1 MQDLR
6 IPELPLHA
14 RATVTFTLHA
24 YIPPSALLHSPLPS
38 NTASALLAN
47 STPSSMLDQATGGC
61 CYALCMGRRR
71 HSHRKLGR
79 AVTQI
84 RVLCALAFSWILLMF
99 GMITQ
104 NVSDSVCGRWYGDTC
119 GLFTSAH
126 VLSWILIL
134 TLLLAA
140 YATYRR
146 AVTIHGVVMV
156 PLPAPPPMVPAWHL
170 SGVTDGEGSK
180 VTEIRPFEL
189 DLEMEIVRGKDVWCI
204 IETGMGKTAVLQAGA
219 IAADTRG
226 ECGICLII
234 VPTKVLV
241 EQQAEVA
248 RK

>member
-1 MQDLR
+1 MD
-6 IPELPLHA
+6 PEHERLLHNA
-14 RATVTFTLHA
+14 EANL
-24 YIPPSALLHSPLPS
+24 PSAKHAGRSEPQHLCSRCSSELGLDSSFGITFRLVLMSVAILLSVTIFS
-38 NTASALLAN
+38 LLVAHMTIGYTLVL
-47 STPSSMLDQATGGC
+47 SVFVTIWTGVTI
-61 CYALCMGRRR
+61 AILIVLLCMGRRR

-79 AVTQI
+79 TVTQI

-104 NVSDSVCGRWYGDTC
+104 NVSDSVCGRWQGDDC

-170 SGVTDGEGSK
+170 SGVADGEGSVK
-180 VTEIRPFEL
+180 I
-189 DLEMEIVRGKDVWCI
+189 
-204 IETGMGKTAVLQAGA
+204 
-219 IAADTRG
+219 
-226 ECGICLII
+226 
-234 VPTKVLV
+234 
-241 EQQAEVA
+241 
-248 RK
+248 